1 MPEVGAA
8 GKQSGGAVRTRQ
20 LFPELSPML
29 GPPGGMANQGEKK
42 KKKIRNEIESL
53 NPGIARKCKK
63 DGFSKGAVVS
73 VALLGV
79 GRLES

>member
-29 GPPGGMANQGEKK
+29 GPPGGMANQGEKNK
-42 KKKIRNEIESL
+42 K
-53 NPGIARKCKK
+53 
-63 DGFSKGAVVS
+63 
-73 VALLGV
+73 
-79 GRLES
+79 

>member
-42 KKKIRNEIESL
+42 KIRNEIESL

-63 DGFSKGAVVS
+63 DGFPKGAVVS

>member
-29 GPPGGMANQGEKK
+29 GPPGAWPTKE
-42 KKKIRNEIESL
+42 KKIRNEIESL

-63 DGFSKGAVVS
+63 DGFPKGAVVS